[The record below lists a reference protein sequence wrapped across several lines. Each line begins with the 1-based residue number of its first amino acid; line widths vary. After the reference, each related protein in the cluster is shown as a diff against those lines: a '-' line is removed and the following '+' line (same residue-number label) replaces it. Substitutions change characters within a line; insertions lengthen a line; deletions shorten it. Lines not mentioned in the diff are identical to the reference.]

1 MQHKDSKDA
10 LPRGV
15 NVQNLVRYRGP
26 SQRINTAVFRGR
38 VCVMLIAAG
47 MVLLSA
53 GVARAQS
60 TGDPTPNAL
69 DLGPRCPTCPIVIAA
84 RPLSEKDKEDRA
96 EHTTQKKDYSV
107 ANAKRKLYIDDET
120 NKMLILARDLKA
132 KIDGLGSERPSAIM
146 LREAAVIEF
155 LAKDIKEKMKLSVN
169 PD

>member
-1 MQHKDSKDA
+1 MRDLLQYKKHLLLVSRRA
-10 LPRGV
+10 
-15 NVQNLVRYRGP
+15 VQSRMSL
-26 SQRINTAVFRGR
+26 I
-38 VCVMLIAAG
+38 LIAVGFA
-47 MVLLSA
+47 LLSTA
-53 GVARAQS
+53 ASRAQS

-69 DLGPRCPTCPIVIAA
+69 DLGPRCPTCPIVIAS
-84 RPLSEKDKEDRA
+84 RPLSEKDKEDRSA
-96 EHTTQKKDYSV
+96 HTSQKKDYSI

-155 LAKDIKEKMKLSVN
+155 LAKDIKEKMKLTVN

>member
-1 MQHKDSKDA
+1 M
-10 LPRGV
+10 
-15 NVQNLVRYRGP
+15 QNLLQYK
-26 SQRINTAVFRGR
+26 INLASLSRAALAGRFRL
-38 VCVMLIAAG
+38 MLIAAG
-47 MVLLSA
+47 FVLLSA
-53 GVARAQS
+53 AAGRAQS

-69 DLGPRCPTCPIVIAA
+69 DLGPRCPTCPIVIAS

-96 EHTTQKKDYSV
+96 QHSDQKRDYRV

-132 KIDGLGSERPSAIM
+132 KVDGLGSERPSAIM

-155 LAKDIKEKMKLSVN
+155 LAKDIKEKMKLTVN

>member
-1 MQHKDSKDA
+1 M
-10 LPRGV
+10 R
-15 NVQNLVRYRGP
+15 NLERYRGP
-26 SQRINTAVFRGR
+26 LQRIDVAVFRGR

-47 MVLLSA
+47 VVLFSA
-53 GVARAQS
+53 GVAKAQS

-96 EHTTQKKDYSV
+96 QHSDQKKDYRI

-146 LREAAVIEF
+146 LREATVIEF
-155 LAKDIKEKMKLSVN
+155 LAKDIKEKMKLTVN